1 MEEDRLIDLETRI
14 AFQEQ
19 AIKDL
24 NEVIYQHQ
32 KKIDRLAAICDSL
45 VKQEKNFSTSSVEGP
60 ANEKPPH
67 Y

>member
-1 MEEDRLIDLETRI
+1 MKEDRLIDLETRI

-32 KKIDRLAAICDSL
+32 KTIDRLTAVCDSL
-45 VKQEKNFSTSSVEGP
+45 VKQNKDFSASDMEGP